1 MPHIGKDH
9 EEYKNFQLFKE
20 GWSVKIQENYDTW
33 RKEFDDILRSSMNDI
48 FHINDEYYIGQI
60 ISCDSINIKIER

>member
-1 MPHIGKDH
+1 MKKLRLGANKCLTMRIGKDH

-33 RKEFDDILRSSMNDI
+33 RK
-48 FHINDEYYIGQI
+48 
-60 ISCDSINIKIER
+60 